1 MTTKSSENITGQ
13 KKMLQVL
20 RGEKSETPPLW
31 LMRQAG
37 RHLKEYLKIRSKAK
51 NFLDFCYTPDLSVEA
66 TLQPIRR
73 YGFDAAILFSDI
85 LVIPDALG
93 QQVDFVPGTGPVL
106 EAISSAKELEVLKAD
121 RLHDHLAP
129 VYEAIGR
136 IRQELSEHHSQTTL
150 IGFAG
155 APWTV
160 ATYVVEG
167 GGSKDYQKTRKW
179 AYGAPEEFGLLIDIL
194 VDATSDYLIRQI
206 DSGVE
211 AVQLFDSW
219 AGVLSPSQFDRW
231 VIEPAQKIIERIR
244 AVHPDIP
251 IIGFP
256 RGAGLLYERFVQET
270 EVNAVSID
278 ATIPLAWAAEHLQSH
293 CAVQGNL
300 DNLALLTGGPAMEAE
315 VAHILAA
322 FSDGPFIFNLGHGIL
337 PETPVPHVE
346 RLVELVRGDELG

>member
-1 MTTKSSENITGQ
+1 MTSSLNTT
-13 KKMLQVL
+13 KKMLAVL
-20 RGEKSETPPLW
+20 KGQKTETPPLW

-37 RHLKEYLKIRSKAK
+37 RHLEEYMAIRSKAK

-93 QQVDFVPGTGPVL
+93 QQVEFVPGTGPVL
-106 EAISSAKELEVLKAD
+106 EAISSAQELKKLNAD

-136 IRQELSEHHSQTTL
+136 IREELSSSSKHTTL

-167 GGSKDYQKTRKW
+167 GSSKDYQKTRNW
-179 AYGAPEEFGLLIDIL
+179 AYGAPEEFGTLIDIL

-219 AGVLSPSQFDRW
+219 AGVLPPRQFERW
-231 VIEPAQKIIERIR
+231 VIEPTIQIIKRIR
-244 AVHPDIP
+244 AVHPDTP

-270 EVNAVSID
+270 GVNAVSID
-278 ATIPLAWAAEHLQSH
+278 ATVPLTWAAENLQTH

-300 DNLALLTGGPAMEAE
+300 DNLALLTGGAAMEVE
-315 VAHILAA
+315 VADILAA
-322 FSDGPFIFNLGHGIL
+322 LSDGPFIFNLGHGIL

-346 RLVELVRGDELG
+346 RLVELVRGTSLG